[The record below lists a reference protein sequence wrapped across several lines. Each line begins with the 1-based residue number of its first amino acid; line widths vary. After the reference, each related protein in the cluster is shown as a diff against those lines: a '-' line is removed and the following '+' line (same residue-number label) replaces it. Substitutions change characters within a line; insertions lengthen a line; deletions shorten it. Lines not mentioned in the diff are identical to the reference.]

1 MLQTFNIYKLYFN
14 RCISIIYTIILNNPN
29 HNNYN
34 DISNIIDINFRKFV
48 DDNIYHSYNILLNC
62 YELIEFLNNEEYIK
76 KTENSFTDVED
87 AYHYLALITHFNRM
101 NNKYNILNK
110 NNSNEFFNLNNIKI
124 ALNNK
129 EFI

>member
-48 DDNIYHSYNILLNC
+48 DDNIYHSYNILVNC

-76 KTENSFTDVED
+76 KLKIHLQISKM
-87 AYHYLALITHFNRM
+87 LIIIWH
-101 NNKYNILNK
+101 
-110 NNSNEFFNLNNIKI
+110 
-124 ALNNK
+124 
-129 EFI
+129 